1 MSENTT
7 FERELETR
15 DDKERRLMLERIELL
30 HELRGMN
37 AFEVVGYVYRIN
49 KLKKERN
56 ALPLVYEFLSDEEIG
71 LMYGPGNYSVTY
83 HITLAS
89 NKKETRTVGYSIGR
103 EFLQLHKQYCKEN
116 GVQFFGEEIQQNS
129 NSFTDFLS
137 KDKLESVVGI
147 LGALKMIFGQNQA
160 PQQDQFQT
168 YKMLMEPQIQM
179 LERFISNRPQSLPD
193 QLITEAFKSLKD
205 KKEPERNN
213 LKEQLELFREFKEL
227 TEGATERA
235 ARENVEENENM
246 STMEKMISKAI
257 DFLPVFLEQ
266 HNGNIQNA
274 AKAAQ
279 KQKPYEIMVLKSSQ
293 KLQQTFFNELV
304 KNQGLETA
312 KQWANSFGLNG
323 DLLARSVTIVPQQKP
338 IVTPAPAPQKPI
350 KKAVIEL

>member
-1 MSENTT
+1 
-7 FERELETR
+7 
-15 DDKERRLMLERIELL
+15 
-30 HELRGMN
+30 
-37 AFEVVGYVYRIN
+37 
-49 KLKKERN
+49 
-56 ALPLVYEFLSDEEIG
+56 
-71 LMYGPGNYSVTY
+71 
-83 HITLAS
+83 
-89 NKKETRTVGYSIGR
+89 
-103 EFLQLHKQYCKEN
+103 
-116 GVQFFGEEIQQNS
+116 
-129 NSFTDFLS
+129 
-137 KDKLESVVGI
+137 
-147 LGALKMIFGQNQA
+147 
-160 PQQDQFQT
+160 
-168 YKMLMEPQIQM
+168 MLMEPQIQM
-179 LERFISNRPQSLPD
+179 LERFISNKPQSLPES
-193 QLITEAFKSLKD
+193 LITEAFKSLKD
-205 KKEPERNN
+205 KREPERNG
-213 LKEQLELFREFKEL
+213 LKEQLELFKEFKEL
-227 TEGATERA
+227 TEPATERA

-350 KKAVIEL
+350 KKAVMEL